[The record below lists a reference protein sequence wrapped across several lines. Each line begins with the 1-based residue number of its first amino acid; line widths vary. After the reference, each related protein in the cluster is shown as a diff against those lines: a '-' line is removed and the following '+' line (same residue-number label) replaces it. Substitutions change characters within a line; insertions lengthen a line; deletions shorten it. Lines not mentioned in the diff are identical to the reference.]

1 LSPTTCEAAAVGA
14 DPLDL
19 LGGFDQRRD
28 AGRRVGFVGIL
39 HGYTDAG
46 ACLEI
51 DGMLGFV
58 GEVRPAVLHLRDLR
72 VGVVRM
78 RPVVVRLPGPRVGV
92 SMPEACASLIKKS
105 WSLSPESRR
114 TMLRSAA
121 LASSVV
127 LSIVTQLSLY
137 LTMFQH

>member
-58 GEVRPAVLHLRDLR
+58 GEVRLAVLHLRDLR

-78 RPVVVRLPGPRVGV
+78 RPVVVRFLLLPLAI
-92 SMPEACASLIKKS
+92 EACQVHASA
-105 WSLSPESRR
+105 SRCPR
-114 TMLRSAA
+114 PARA
-121 LASSVV
+121 
-127 LSIVTQLSLY
+127 
-137 LTMFQH
+137 